1 MSDMVPALL
10 GWGLYTSWP
19 FCFSGRVDSCL
30 RLKTFVFWSSG
41 PLRSDIYSDY
51 SIDRAAVPS
60 LHRQE
65 CCCRCHWPPLLTC
78 CLYFRQKWTLRDW
91 ETHCKYICPFDRSEK
106 RIDLHRAWIPAER
119 TPVSN
124 SCLFNPS
131 IAGGSGVHVGE
142 RVFTFNSKTKH
153 KKDLREERDVKF
165 WGSGMA
171 EYSAKGL
178 VSLVLSISFPDERE
192 WCSYSWENE
201 ARVLLGC
208 SFLASLQGLQS
219 TNTPAPHSALVLFFA
234 FFLI

>member
-1 MSDMVPALL
+1 MSDVVPALL
-10 GWGLYTSWP
+10 GWGLYTSWT

-30 RLKTFVFWSSG
+30 GLKTFVFCSSG
-41 PLRSDIYSDY
+41 PLRGSSDY
-51 SIDRAAVPS
+51 SNDRAAVPS
-60 LHRQE
+60 LRRQE

-91 ETHCKYICPFDRSEK
+91 ETHCKYICPSDRSEK

-131 IAGGSGVHVGE
+131 IAGGSGGHVGE

-165 WGSGMA
+165 WGSGMV
-171 EYSAKGL
+171 EYRAKGL
-178 VSLVLSISFPDERE
+178 VSLVLSISFPDENDAATAERMKQG
-192 WCSYSWENE
+192 WCWGV
-201 ARVLLGC
+201 R
-208 SFLASLQGLQS
+208 FLHLCKVYKTLTHQHPTQL
-219 TNTPAPHSALVLFFA
+219 
-234 FFLI
+234 